1 MPRELLLP
9 IPHRIAD
16 KVHHAILRA
25 AENAF
30 EDAVEERAG
39 AANAHRDLIQL
50 ADKLNELGRSEVIG
64 W

>member
-39 AANAHRDLIQL
+39 AANTHRDLITL
-50 ADKLNELGRSEVIG
+50 ADKLDTLGREQVLG